1 MTRASGSGT
10 PNSTSRKV
18 MAIAPISSAATLT
31 STGIDVRGWTWLEV
45 VLMLGVM
52 TATATVDLTLEG
64 CDTLGGSYSP
74 IAGAVM
80 AQRLAATHAA
90 KPWHGFINLCNRP
103 KTNSGLDV
111 NFIRVVST
119 NATAASLT
127 GVLVILTNGDR
138 TDRVQ
143 AAQLGSS
150 PAATP
155 LTASDSLFA
164 I

>member
-1 MTRASGSGT
+1 
-10 PNSTSRKV
+10 
-18 MAIAPISSAATLT
+18 
-31 STGIDVRGWTWLEV
+31 VRGWSWAEIILQ
-45 VLMLGVM
+45 LGVM
-52 TATATVDLTLEG
+52 TATATVDLTVEG

-90 KPWHGFINLCNRP
+90 KPWHGFINLANRP

-111 NFIRVVST
+111 NFIRIVST

-127 GVLVILTNGDR
+127 AVLVILYGGDR
-138 TDRVQ
+138 TERVQ
-143 AAQLGSS
+143 AVQLGSS

-155 LTASDSLFA
+155 LTSSDSLFA